1 MFYVLHVFY
10 KDFGLVVTSPP
21 PKWGGSV
28 KMYQYIL
35 TSVKHRVSKIEKK
48 IKKDVQNQKSPIF
61 FKGQTSK
68 CNITFWRLYPCFLQQ
83 GVKMYYYI
91 FTLGPCWRRKNV
103 ILHFYVVLNLRRIE
117 GAKKGKNV
125 EKIVFRR
132 KNLTKHAK
140 MTNPCKIFEKI
151 ISSRKTWQNPQ
162 KWQTLAKSLKK

>member
-1 MFYVLHVFY
+1 
-10 KDFGLVVTSPP
+10 
-21 PKWGGSV
+21 
-28 KMYQYIL
+28 MYQYIL

-103 ILHFYVVLNLRRIE
+103 ILHFYVVLDLRRIE

-125 EKIVFRR
+125 KRIVFRR

-140 MTNPCKIFEKI
+140 MTNSSKILEKI
-151 ISSRKTWQNPQ
+151 IFRRKNLTKHAKMTNPSRILEK
-162 KWQTLAKSLKK
+162 